1 MIANIKEFEKKLID
15 KDLNYKKLAELIGL
29 TPITLSQKVK
39 YEGHDF
45 KFRETKMIAEIFEL
59 TCQEYKTIFFGVNF
73 SQTKENDLGGSI

>member
-39 YEGHDF
+39 DEGHDF
-45 KFRETKMIAEIFEL
+45 KFGETKKIAEIFEL
-59 TCQEYKTIFFGVNF
+59 TCQEYSMIFFGKNF
-73 SQTKENDLGGSI
+73 SQTKEIQPGGLI